1 MLCHLLRLIV
11 EPNSQQHPSIRAQEL
26 TVAKLEELTM
36 EAMGGFFNDRA
47 NPNQAKKKPFLKEIF
62 KVAKVEE
69 QYKRGEIG

>member
-1 MLCHLLRLIV
+1 
-11 EPNSQQHPSIRAQEL
+11 
-26 TVAKLEELTM
+26 M
-36 EAMGGFFNDRA
+36 EAMGGFFSDRA

>member
-1 MLCHLLRLIV
+1 
-11 EPNSQQHPSIRAQEL
+11 
-26 TVAKLEELTM
+26 M

>member
-1 MLCHLLRLIV
+1 
-11 EPNSQQHPSIRAQEL
+11 
-26 TVAKLEELTM
+26 M

-69 QYKRGEIG
+69 QYKRGEIGWLQRSWPVKACWGSLLT